1 MCAESSRPLAPR
13 STRAAHTCGSASGTM
28 SPVIASDESN
38 TMADEELQI
47 VFRGE
52 LTGELPRDAV
62 KRNLAGL
69 FKLSDDRAE
78 ALLSGKPI
86 VIRRGIDQ
94 ATARKFES
102 AFRKAGAVC
111 EIRPAGD
118 QGRAGTPSPTR
129 EAPAAKAAGDST
141 RDSGTPATRP
151 QQAAGSTVSA
161 GDPHGTVIDMAVPAD
176 VGSLALDDS
185 DTPLQ
190 PAARARPPAID
201 TSGLELATDDKPLS
215 ETPRAKAPEIDT
227 SGLSLE
233 PPAP

>member
-1 MCAESSRPLAPR
+1 
-13 STRAAHTCGSASGTM
+13 
-28 SPVIASDESN
+28 
-38 TMADEELQI
+38 MADDELQV

-78 ALLSGKPI
+78 GLFSGKPI
-86 VIRRGIDQ
+86 VIKRGIDQ
-94 ATARKFES
+94 ATARKFEA

-111 EIRPAGD
+111 EIGPAGG
-118 QGRAGTPSPTR
+118 QGQAGAPSPAP
-129 EAPAAKAAGDST
+129 EAPAATARAGGAPDN
-141 RDSGTPATRP
+141 GAPAERRR
-151 QQAAGSTVSA
+151 QAAGSIVSA
-161 GDPHGTVIDMAVPAD
+161 GDPHGTMIDMAVPAD
-176 VGSLALDDS
+176 IGSLALDDS

-190 PAARARPPAID
+190 PATRASPPAID

-233 PPAP
+233 PPVP